1 MKRLI
6 VSILCTS
13 IFFIGLGALADNVG
27 AKFKS
32 DEKALE
38 IIRQARAA
46 IGGDAAIAE
55 VRSMTITGRTTNTF
69 KVDGVDRT
77 ESGETEIALQLPDK
91 LKKMVKIGNSDNAMG
106 SEKIVRK
113 RHEVVVVS
121 KDGDGAGTGIGT
133 GSGVKKVVVGHAD
146 GEGDVKEITADG
158 KKIIV
163 RNADGGNAVWHEEG
177 GNEITLDGKAVLLD
191 KVHARHEGMRQNE
204 LLRTTLS
211 LLLTAP
217 DGIDV
222 SYTFAGEGDVDGAPV
237 NIINA
242 AFDGSD
248 FKLYIAKG
256 SSLPVMMSYTGH
268 RMPQVF
274 HMRTKAPEAG
284 GEGKGTMTFTRKI
297 EGMPA
302 SETTEFQVRFADFR
316 GVNGVQL
323 PHRWATSVA
332 GQTTEVFDVTAYEVN
347 PANIAEKFQN
357 HKVFVRSKK
366 ADQQ

>member
-1 MKRLI
+1 MTRLI
-6 VSILCTS
+6 VSILCVS
-13 IFFIGLGALADNVG
+13 VFFIGLGALADSAG
-27 AKFKS
+27 ASFKS

-38 IIRQARAA
+38 IIRQARIA
-46 IGGDAAIAE
+46 IGGDAALAE

-91 LKKMVKIGNSDNAMG
+91 LMKMVKIGSPHNAADG
-106 SEKIVRK
+106 EKVVRK

-133 GSGVKKVVVGHAD
+133 GSGVKKMIEGHAD
-146 GEGDVKEITADG
+146 DEGDVKEITADG

-163 RNADGGNAVWHEEG
+163 RKADGGNAVWHTEDGGEISVEG
-177 GNEITLDGKAVLLD
+177 KTVLLD
-191 KVHARHEGMRQNE
+191 KVRAKHEGMRQNE

-217 DGIDV
+217 EGIDV
-222 SYTFAGEGDVDGAPV
+222 SYTFAGEDDVNGTPV

-242 AFDGSD
+242 AFGGSE

-256 SSLPVMMSYTGH
+256 SSLPVMISYMGD
-268 RMPQVF
+268 RMPKVF
-274 HMRTKAPEAG
+274 HMRTKVPEG
-284 GEGKGTMTFTRKI
+284 SEETKDVMTFTRKI

-302 SETTEFQVRFADFR
+302 SDTTEFQVRFADCR
-316 GVNGVQL
+316 GVNGVQF
-323 PHRWATSVA
+323 PHRWTTSVA
-332 GQTTEVFDVTAYEVN
+332 GQTTEVFDITAYEVN
-347 PANIAEKFQN
+347 PLNIAEKFKD

-366 ADQQ
+366 TDQQ